1 MRREMARHGYQGY
14 NTNNNNANFSHPAPQ
29 VPATQELFTSSPPA
43 DHTARKENANKE
55 IAKLRVEQIKAKIM
69 KQRAD
74 KYKSDAK
81 AARAA
86 ADKKSAEED
95 AKVKKIIE
103 AVTKADDE
111 ETEDLATSQMVF
123 PKLEKESPASSII
136 QSSSGSSKGKAAYVE
151 DEETENTTTVI
162 PVETAPSVS
171 SPGTVALGDDF
182 EDFDDLE
189 VLSADEVESNDGFLT
204 DEEYDI
210 LDASDQETVASK

>member
-1 MRREMARHGYQGY
+1 MHDLARYGHQAP
-14 NTNNNNANFSHPAPQ
+14 TDNNANFNHPAQHAPVFQ
-29 VPATQELFTSSPPA
+29 QPPVMSV
-43 DHTARKENANKE
+43 DHTASKDA
-55 IAKLRVEQIKAKIM
+55 AKLRVEQIKAKIL

-74 KYKSDAK
+74 KYRSDLM

-86 ADKKSAEED
+86 AEKKTADED

-103 AVTKADDE
+103 AVTKTEDQ

-123 PKLEKESPASSII
+123 PKLEKESPEASII

-151 DEETENTTTVI
+151 DEEAENATTVV
-162 PVETAPSVS
+162 PVEAALSVS
-171 SPGTVALGDDF
+171 SPRTVALGDDF

-189 VLSADEVESNDGFLT
+189 VLSADEVESDDGFLT

-210 LDASDQETVASK
+210 LDASDQETVASHK